1 MLEKFTSRAR
11 KVIVLARDE
20 AERFNHNYLGTEHIL
35 LGILRDGEG
44 IAIQAIENL
53 GIDIE
58 ELRKEVESLL
68 MMGEGRPIKEI
79 AFTARARKVFEL
91 AWDESQAMG
100 HNYVGTEHL
109 LLGLLR
115 EGGGIAATVLRK
127 SGLEVE
133 LMREEIISLVSR
145 GAGIEQREE
154 APRER
159 TPALNEF
166 GRDLTKLAKEGKLD
180 PIIGRET
187 EISRLIQILSRR
199 KKNNPV
205 LLGEPGVG
213 KTAIVE
219 GLAQKIVNKDVPPSL
234 QKKRLLTLDLSGVV
248 AGTKYRGQFEE
259 RLKAII
265 NELTKNKNTIIF
277 IDELHTIVGA
287 GAAEGAIDAS
297 NMLKPVLARGDI
309 QCIGATTLNEYRKH
323 VEKDG
328 SLERRF
334 QTIMVDPPT
343 VEQTEE
349 ILMGLREKYES
360 HHQVSLTNE
369 SIKVAVRLSDRY
381 ITDRH
386 LPDKAIDVID
396 EAMAMVR
403 LREEQKSPETEH
415 ILEQIRNISIKKE
428 EAISRQ
434 DFEKAADLRKEEL
447 NLKKKYQSLTNDLK
461 KNGKL
466 KKVLTPEDVAVVVS
480 KWTGIP
486 LHKLEMSEN
495 ERLLKM
501 PEALHRRI
509 IGQNE
514 AIDAVA
520 RAIKRSRV
528 GVKDVRRPIGVF
540 LFLGPTGV
548 GKTELA
554 KALAEFLFDDEDAM
568 VRLDMSEYMERFTVS
583 RLIGSP
589 PGYIGYEEG
598 GQLTEKVR
606 RRPYSVVLL
615 DEIEKAHPDV
625 FNILLQIMEDGRL
638 TDSFGRVVSFRN
650 VVLIMTSNI
659 GAREIKDGT
668 TIGFAPEDTELS
680 YKRMKEMVLGEV
692 KKVFNPE
699 FMNRLDE
706 VIVFHSLER
715 HHLNDIVKLMINDV
729 SRRLAEHA
737 IGISL
742 KQKAIDF
749 LIDKGYDPQFGARP
763 LRRTIQKYIEDPIAE
778 KMLMGEIGDNIDI
791 VVDVGDDDNLTFTPK
806 KLSKVK

>member
-589 PGYIGYEEG
+589 PGYVGYEEG

>member
-589 PGYIGYEEG
+589 PGYVGYEEG

-606 RRPYSVVLL
+606 RRP
-615 DEIEKAHPDV
+615 
-625 FNILLQIMEDGRL
+625 
-638 TDSFGRVVSFRN
+638 
-650 VVLIMTSNI
+650 
-659 GAREIKDGT
+659 
-668 TIGFAPEDTELS
+668 
-680 YKRMKEMVLGEV
+680 
-692 KKVFNPE
+692 
-699 FMNRLDE
+699 
-706 VIVFHSLER
+706 
-715 HHLNDIVKLMINDV
+715 
-729 SRRLAEHA
+729 
-737 IGISL
+737 
-742 KQKAIDF
+742 
-749 LIDKGYDPQFGARP
+749 
-763 LRRTIQKYIEDPIAE
+763 
-778 KMLMGEIGDNIDI
+778 
-791 VVDVGDDDNLTFTPK
+791 
-806 KLSKVK
+806 

>member
-466 KKVLTPEDVAVVVS
+466 NKVLTPEDVAVVVS